1 MALLIRG
8 GTWHYHFKF
17 DGKRYGKTTGL
28 EGTKRNETAARDK
41 EAEHRQALR
50 EGRNPHRILTRE
62 FSDAAKA
69 FLAWAETQYRA
80 HPNSY
85 RRIATSFASIT
96 EFFGREAVSHID
108 EARVEAFMTWRVK
121 EHEVRDVTLRHDLH
135 ALSKFFGHAIKQH
148 WSRENPIR
156 NVEIPSDEDAVRI
169 HVLTAIEEQQYFAR
183 AAKHRDL
190 HDLGRLMLNQGPR
203 PDEVTSLAK
212 ADVDLEHRRM
222 YIRKGKSRAARRK
235 LDLTAESCAIL
246 AERMAGEIS
255 VLTRERETIA
265 TSSPAGRKAD
275 EIARKRKLAKLD
287 KAIAAAKSPWIFPS
301 SRNPGQ
307 HVTRVNNAH
316 DRLCEKAQADGLAL
330 DFVLYDLRHTF
341 ATRMA
346 EEGIDLATLAKI
358 LGHNSI
364 RIVERYVHPTD
375 EHKKSAM
382 VRYEAS
388 QMVLAQQAGQDE
400 RPN

>member
-1 MALLIRG
+1 MALRIRG
-8 GTWHYHFKF
+8 GKWHYNFKF

-28 EGTKRNETAARDK
+28 DATKRNETAARDK

-50 EGRNPHRILTRE
+50 EGRSPRRILARE
-62 FSDAAKA
+62 FPDAAKA
-69 FLAWAETQYRA
+69 FLGWAETQYRA

-85 RRIATSFASIT
+85 RRIATSFASIR
-96 EFFGREAVSHID
+96 EFFGREAVSLID
-108 EARVEAFMTWRVK
+108 EARVESYMTWRVK

-148 WSRENPIR
+148 WARENPIR
-156 NVEIPSDEDAVRI
+156 NVKIPSDEDAVRI
-169 HVLTAIEEQQYFAR
+169 HVLSAFEERQYFVR
-183 AAKHRDL
+183 AGKHRDL

-222 YIRKGKSRAARRK
+222 YIRRGKSRASRRK
-235 LDLTAESCAIL
+235 LDLTAESCRIL
-246 AERMAGEIS
+246 AERMAG
-255 VLTRERETIA
+255 
-265 TSSPAGRKAD
+265 
-275 EIARKRKLAKLD
+275 
-287 KAIAAAKSPWIFPS
+287 KSPWIFPS

-307 HVTRVNNAH
+307 HVARVNNAH
-316 DRLCEKAQADGLAL
+316 DRLCAKAQADGVAL

-346 EEGIDLATLAKI
+346 QEGIDLATLARI

-375 EHKKSAM
+375 EHRKSAM
-382 VRYEAS
+382 LRYEAS
-388 QMVLAQQAGQDE
+388 QMALSQAGQVDK
-400 RPN
+400 PN